1 MFFLPDYERQC
12 FVPVIATIGKFAVLF
27 NDQVDA
33 FLAITYVFCP
43 LFHIKIF
50 QTVV

>member
-12 FVPVIATIGKFAVLF
+12 FVTVIATIGKFAILF
-27 NDQVDA
+27 NDLIDA

-43 LFHIKIF
+43 LFRIKIF
-50 QTVV
+50 QTMV